1 MEHIMHGWHLNRE
14 PALDEIIVTVD
25 RHVVASR
32 PLPRELSDDLQAWDR
47 ALVNLGYARTGD
59 WVPVTGG
66 HRSTVAP
73 L

>member
-1 MEHIMHGWHLNRE
+1 MHGWHLNKG
-14 PALDEIIVTVD
+14 PALDEITVTVD

-32 PLPRELSDDLQAWDR
+32 PLPRELSNDLQAWDR
-47 ALVNLGYARTGD
+47 ALTNFGYARPGD
-59 WVPVTGG
+59 WEPVTGG